1 MPERE
6 NAADMLEQ
14 IASQYPR
21 EVELEG
27 DVIQLRLMDDDD
39 VRAILD
45 FAGTLPPEDI
55 MYLVVNFTEETV
67 VRAWLETIRA
77 GRAITVLAL
86 KDERVQGECTLL
98 HNATTWTRHLGEIRL
113 QIAPAARRHGLARLL
128 ATEIES
134 IARQFGL
141 QLLTARMTLD
151 QTAVQ
156 SVFGRLGFQR
166 EAVLWDYAITPDGQ
180 TRNVVVATKRL

>member
-21 EVELEG
+21 EVELDG
-27 DVIQLRLMDDDD
+27 SFIRLRLMDDGD

-86 KDERVQGECTLL
+86 KDERVQG
-98 HNATTWTRHLGEIRL
+98 
-113 QIAPAARRHGLARLL
+113 
-128 ATEIES
+128 
-134 IARQFGL
+134 
-141 QLLTARMTLD
+141 
-151 QTAVQ
+151 
-156 SVFGRLGFQR
+156 
-166 EAVLWDYAITPDGQ
+166 
-180 TRNVVVATKRL
+180 